1 MTMMLVIV
9 LAFVALA
16 ILVWKLWKPVVSPP
30 KKEVAP
36 NEARLTMFYTE
47 WCGFS
52 QKAMPEWAKLEQK
65 LGGDGY
71 FGKTH
76 LNLVKIDADKDK
88 KTATLYG
95 INAYPTVVLE
105 TKEGS
110 FDFDKRVTADN
121 LLAFLRSHLGQE
133 GKSL

>member
-1 MTMMLVIV
+1 M
-9 LAFVALA
+9 
-16 ILVWKLWKPVVSPP
+16 VSPP

-36 NEARLTMFYTE
+36 NEARLTLFYTE

-105 TKEGS
+105 TSEGS
-110 FDFDKRVTADN
+110 YDFDKRVTADN
-121 LLAFLRSHLGQE
+121 LLVFLRSHLGHE
-133 GKSL
+133 GESL

>member
-1 MTMMLVIV
+1 MMMLVTA
-9 LAFVALA
+9 LAFVAIA

-76 LNLVKIDADKDK
+76 LTMVKVDAEKDP
-88 KTATLYG
+88 KTASLYG

-105 TKEGS
+105 TREGS
-110 FDFDKRVTADN
+110 YDYDKRVTADG

-133 GKSL
+133 GESL